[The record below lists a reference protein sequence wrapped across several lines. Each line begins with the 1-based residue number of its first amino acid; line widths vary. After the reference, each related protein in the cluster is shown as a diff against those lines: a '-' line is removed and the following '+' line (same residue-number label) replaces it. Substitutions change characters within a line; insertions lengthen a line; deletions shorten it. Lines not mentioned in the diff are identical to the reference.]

1 MITPQQIDQV
11 AFKKSSFGGYNMQ
24 QVDEFLE
31 PLTED
36 YVTLYKENAL
46 LKSKLR
52 VLAGKLEEYRKGEAA
67 APKAAAGD
75 AEAQAQAAQ
84 ILQNA
89 QAQAAQALQNAQV
102 QAAQV
107 QKNAQIQRDQMLSQ
121 AQAQCDK
128 LLKDAA
134 ANAQRAAAAPV
145 AAPVPSINTE
155 ALIAAENAR
164 VEEARKAA
172 NAQIAEIQEQMRTC
186 IQALER
192 IKSAAPAVTAAPKA
206 ASFTAPAAPAAPKA
220 ASFTAPA
227 APAAPKA
234 ASFAAPAAPVIPAA
248 PEVPAA
254 PKAAGFTA
262 PADFDSDS
270 VADEI
275 AHNVEALVGS
285 AEETAPKPEPKHPVN
300 DTTTSRFANLNL
312 QFGRNYDPT
321 HK

>member
-52 VLAGKLEEYRKGEAA
+52 VLAGKLEEYRKGEGAA
-67 APKAAAGD
+67 KAPAAD
-75 AEAQAQAAQ
+75 PQA
-84 ILQNA
+84 LQNA
-89 QAQAAQALQNAQV
+89 QAQAAQVLQTAQV
-102 QAAQV
+102 QAAQAV
-107 QKNAQIQRDQMLSQ
+107 KSAQ
-121 AQAQCDK
+121 AQAAQILADAQAQSDK
-128 LLKDAA
+128 LLKDPAA
-134 ANAQRAAAAPV
+134 KAQATAVAPV
-145 AAPVPSINTE
+145 AVSVPSSNAE

-172 NAQIAEIQEQMRTC
+172 NARIAEIQEQMRAC

-192 IKSAAPAVTAAPKA
+192 IKAAAPAGSVAPAAPKA
-206 ASFTAPAAPAAPKA
+206 APKPASFTAPAAPVAPASFSAPAAPKA
-220 ASFTAPA
+220 PAGFAAPA
-227 APAAPKA
+227 APAAPVAPK
-234 ASFAAPAAPVIPAA
+234 APAAPAVS
-248 PEVPAA
+248 
-254 PKAAGFTA
+254 
-262 PADFDSDS
+262 DLSFDSGS

-275 AHNVEALVGS
+275 AHSVEALVGS
-285 AEETAPKPEPKHPVN
+285 AEEPAPKPVPKHPVN

>member
-1 MITPQQIDQV
+1 MITPQQIDQI

-52 VLAGKLEEYRKGEAA
+52 VLAGKLEEYRKSEGAA
-67 APKAAAGD
+67 K
-75 AEAQAQAAQ
+75 
-84 ILQNA
+84 
-89 QAQAAQALQNAQV
+89 
-102 QAAQV
+102 
-107 QKNAQIQRDQMLSQ
+107 
-121 AQAQCDK
+121 AQCDK
-128 LLKDAA
+128 MLKEAA
-134 ANAQRAAAAPV
+134 ANAQRITAAASAAVPAAPAAPASADALV
-145 AAPVPSINTE
+145 AAE
-155 ALIAAENAR
+155 QAR

-172 NAQIAEIQEQMRTC
+172 NARIAEIQEQMRAC

-192 IKSAAPAVTAAPKA
+192 IKGAGAAPSPAAAPVAPKP
-206 ASFTAPAAPAAPKA
+206 ASF
-220 ASFTAPA
+220 S
-227 APAAPKA
+227 
-234 ASFAAPAAPVIPAA
+234 APAAPVAPVAPAA
-248 PEVPAA
+248 PS
-254 PKAAGFTA
+254 G
-262 PADFDSDS
+262 S

-275 AHNVEALVGS
+275 AHNVEALVGTT
-285 AEETAPKPEPKHPVN
+285 EEPAPKAEPRHPVN

>member
-11 AFKKSSFGGYNMQ
+11 SFSKASFGGYNMQ

-46 LKSKLR
+46 LKSKMR
-52 VLAGKLEEYRKGEAA
+52 VLAGKLEEYRKSGVEAKNASGEA
-67 APKAAAGD
+67 KAAAD
-75 AEAQAQAAQ
+75 KMLLDTKAKCDRMLKEATAKAQAITA
-84 ILQNA
+84 
-89 QAQAAQALQNAQV
+89 
-102 QAAQV
+102 
-107 QKNAQIQRDQMLSQ
+107 S
-121 AQAQCDK
+121 
-128 LLKDAA
+128 
-134 ANAQRAAAAPV
+134 AAP
-145 AAPVPSINTE
+145 AAPAQGSNAET
-155 ALIAAENAR
+155 LIAAENAR

-172 NAQIAEIQEQMRTC
+172 NAKIAEIQEQMRAC

-192 IKSAAPAVTAAPKA
+192 IKGAAPAAPAVK
-206 ASFTAPAAPAAPKA
+206 PAAPAAP
-220 ASFTAPA
+220 
-227 APAAPKA
+227 
-234 ASFAAPAAPVIPAA
+234 V
-248 PEVPAA
+248 
-254 PKAAGFTA
+254 
-262 PADFDSDS
+262 ADAMHYDSGS

-285 AEETAPKPEPKHPVN
+285 TEDTAPKAEPKHHVA

>member
-52 VLAGKLEEYRKGEAA
+52 VLAGKLEEYRKGEGAA
-67 APKAAAGD
+67 KASAAD
-75 AEAQAQAAQ
+75 PQA
-84 ILQNA
+84 LQNA
-89 QAQAAQALQNAQV
+89 QAQAAQVLQTAQV
-102 QAAQV
+102 QAAQAV
-107 QKNAQIQRDQMLSQ
+107 KSAQ
-121 AQAQCDK
+121 AQAAQILADAQAQSDK

-134 ANAQRAAAAPV
+134 AKAQAAAVAPV
-145 AAPVPSINTE
+145 AVSVPSSNAE

-172 NAQIAEIQEQMRTC
+172 NARIAEIQEQMRAC

-192 IKSAAPAVTAAPKA
+192 IKAAAPAGSVAPAAPKA
-206 ASFTAPAAPAAPKA
+206 APKPASFTAPAAPVAPASFSAPAAPKA
-220 ASFTAPA
+220 PAGFAAPVAPA
-227 APAAPKA
+227 APAAPVAPVAPK
-234 ASFAAPAAPVIPAA
+234 APAAPAVS
-248 PEVPAA
+248 
-254 PKAAGFTA
+254 
-262 PADFDSDS
+262 DLSFDSGS

-275 AHNVEALVGS
+275 AHSVEALVGS
-285 AEETAPKPEPKHPVN
+285 AEEPAPKPVPKHPVN